1 MTKYK
6 VNLIYTD
13 NLESLNSI
21 FIKVITKELKEYLN
35 RMICKN
41 DNNCLSSKC
50 TYLSQK
56 KGGIEN
62 ER

>member
-13 NLESLNSI
+13 NSESLDSI

-41 DNNCLSSKC
+41 DNNCLSSKSI
-50 TYLSQK
+50 YLSLK

>member
-13 NLESLNSI
+13 TLESLDSI

-35 RMICKN
+35 NMIC
-41 DNNCLSSKC
+41 NNNLSSDC
-50 TYLSQK
+50 MYLSLK
-56 KGGIEN
+56 KEVSFD
-62 ER
+62 